1 MELSSSC
8 MACMVKREEKK
19 IAMTGDEHS
28 RAEYM
33 RKVLKHI
40 ASSDSTANSPC
51 LVSEIDKIYAEHFG
65 VKYSRQPEKNKYN
78 KLMLGLMDKYRDKI
92 LAADDPVLSAL
103 RYARAGN
110 YIDFGAVGNVSEKV
124 LMELLDAA
132 ESEELEKIE
141 YEAFLS
147 DLDNSDSLVYIT
159 DNCGEVV
166 LDMLLIEQLK
176 RRRPKLTITALVRG
190 EDALNDVT
198 PEDAEAVG
206 LPKLVPVVGNGTSIG
221 GTELERIS
229 DEARELLL
237 SADMILAKGQGNFE
251 TMYGR
256 GLPVYYAFLC
266 KCQLFTRLFS
276 LPVNTGVFKRESSIR
291 I

>member
-251 TMYGR
+251 TMYGS